1 MSVSFAVG
9 LRLTMASGQNKVSAL
24 TVSLQTRKK
33 KNAFWETNVLRRN
46 FLKSEQEQFSDFQR
60 LKIPSAD
67 LLYTLE
73 SLGEE
78 GKALPF
84 KVLTELSKD
93 SPS

>member
-1 MSVSFAVG
+1 M
-9 LRLTMASGQNKVSAL
+9 
-24 TVSLQTRKK
+24 
-33 KNAFWETNVLRRN
+33 LRRN

-67 LLYTLE
+67 LQYTLE
-73 SLGEE
+73 GLGEE